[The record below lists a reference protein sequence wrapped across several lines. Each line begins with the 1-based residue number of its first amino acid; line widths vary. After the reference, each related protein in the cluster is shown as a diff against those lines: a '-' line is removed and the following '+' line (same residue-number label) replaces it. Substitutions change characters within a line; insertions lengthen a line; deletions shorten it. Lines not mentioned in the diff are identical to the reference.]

1 MNYEEFPEIKK
12 DYVPICLDMGIKPT
26 NIVEIPIKIETQPV
40 EVIKKVIEYKTI
52 YTPYIIEREVFI
64 ETPKKN
70 KPRKKYDLL
79 TYPDHWSDK
88 LRAKYKSYYFRC
100 RQKGKNFSLSFEEFE
115 NLFNLPCRFCGSK
128 ESITIDRIDSN
139 IGYELF
145 NCQPCCNSCNTMKH
159 FVTEYQFLEKIAQI
173 YHYQL
178 DNY

>member
-1 MNYEEFPEIKK
+1 MNYEEFPITKEK
-12 DYVPICLDMGIKPT
+12 YTPICLDMTIKPDYKSSIT
-26 NIVEIPIKIETQPV
+26 EKVDISITKPTPEVKVITQTIIQPV
-40 EVIKKVIEYKTI
+40 
-52 YTPYIIEREVFI
+52 YIDREVFVK
-64 ETPKKN
+64 EK

-79 TYPDHWSDK
+79 TYPDHWDDK
-88 LRAKYKSYYFRC
+88 FKAKYKSYYFRC

-115 NLFNLPCRFCGSK
+115 NLFTLPCRFCGSK

-159 FVTEYQFLEKIAQI
+159 FVTEYQFLEKVAQI